1 MKVILTQ
8 DVRGQGK
15 RGQMIEVSDG
25 YARNFLLPRKLAQ
38 EATADNVNTM
48 RMNDKAA
55 QERQAKER
63 AEALDISKRMKDMT
77 VIEPP
82 RAAEPAVCSAR
93 SRTSKLPMRSQSS
106 PASSSTNGRSSLTSR
121 SSPSASTL
129 SSVSSATRSTLS

>member
-77 VIEPP
+77 VIVT
-82 RAAEPAVCSAR
+82 AAEPAVCSAR
-93 SRTSKLPMRSQSS
+93 SRTSKLPTRSQSS

-129 SSVSSATRSTLS
+129 SSVSSATRSTLN